1 MPPIWPFKKKK
12 EMEHEIDE
20 APPAPVVYKRGEDPN
35 ARAAVEADAGA
46 YKDALALFGDGSS
59 KVNAATDQSVH
70 YDGVTASSNDGAPAQ
85 NVNSGRPDGSSSEE
99 KSTDVE
105 AVGKTGP
112 GAEPLISGG
121 APAAEALDEDEPVES
136 TEESAIEE
144 DHQPEDAGDAEGA
157 PTLKLP
163 LQLKSGGGQQ

>member
-59 KVNAATDQSVH
+59 AVNAATDQSVH
-70 YDGVTASSNDGAPAQ
+70 YDGVTASGNESVPAQ
-85 NVNSGRPDGSSSEE
+85 SVNSGRPDGSSSEE

-105 AVGKTGP
+105 AVAATSPTWVHHTDGYHYKQHADGSF
-112 GAEPLISGG
+112 EPTPHVKQADGSY
-121 APAAEALDEDEPVES
+121 EPYS
-136 TEESAIEE
+136 
-144 DHQPEDAGDAEGA
+144 
-157 PTLKLP
+157 
-163 LQLKSGGGQQ
+163 